1 MLCYWN
7 RWRALNVKTGSGSGI
22 PRRGCGSVDR
32 KFARATRAG
41 LSSAI
46 PPQETVAMLPASD
59 LPEIIGNVVALN
71 LDAQTTSNA
80 GGVQAVQWSLPG

>member
-1 MLCYWN
+1 MSSTAFWQSL
-7 RWRALNVKTGSGSGI
+7 G
-22 PRRGCGSVDR
+22 
-32 KFARATRAG
+32 TRELAG

>member
-1 MLCYWN
+1 
-7 RWRALNVKTGSGSGI
+7 
-22 PRRGCGSVDR
+22 
-32 KFARATRAG
+32 
-41 LSSAI
+41 
-46 PPQETVAMLPASD
+46 MLPASD